1 MEVMGALR
9 GLEVFSWRKDIFLFV
24 VGCFVIMSILTIYIL
39 TLKKSKKIN
48 PNCLDCIGLEIAD
61 GDLILLYNG
70 NQNVKKWSWEKVVLH
85 NGELCSV
92 FKKYMNILYTSLK
105 DTPPEWIILIRSKEM
120 DMIFHQD
127 DIVLPK

>member
-1 MEVMGALR
+1 MEGLEV
-9 GLEVFSWRKDIFLFV
+9 LEVFSGNKDIFLLA
-24 VGCFVIMSILTIYIL
+24 VGGFVIMSILTIYIL

-48 PNCLDCIGLEIAD
+48 PDCLDCIGLKIAD

-92 FKKYMNILYTSLK
+92 FEKYMNILYTPLK

>member
-1 MEVMGALR
+1 MEV
-9 GLEVFSWRKDIFLFV
+9 LEVFSGNKDIFLLALLA
-24 VGCFVIMSILTIYIL
+24 VGGFVIMSILTIYIL

-48 PNCLDCIGLEIAD
+48 PDCLDCIGLEIAD

-70 NQNVKKWSWEKVVLH
+70 NQDVKKWSWEKVVLH

-92 FKKYMNILYTSLK
+92 FKKYMNILYTPLK

>member
-1 MEVMGALR
+1 MEV
-9 GLEVFSWRKDIFLFV
+9 LEVFSGNKDIFLLA
-24 VGCFVIMSILTIYIL
+24 VGGFVIMTILTIYIL

-48 PNCLDCIGLEIAD
+48 HDCLDCIGLEITN

-92 FKKYMNILYTSLK
+92 FKKYMNVLYTSLE
-105 DTPPEWIILIRSKEM
+105 DTPQEWIILIRSKEM

>member
-1 MEVMGALR
+1 MEVLEV
-9 GLEVFSWRKDIFLFV
+9 LEVFSGNKDIFLLA
-24 VGCFVIMSILTIYIL
+24 VGGFVIMSILTIYIL

-48 PNCLDCIGLEIAD
+48 PDCLDCIGLKIAD

-92 FKKYMNILYTSLK
+92 FKKYMNILYTPLK

>member
-1 MEVMGALR
+1 MEV
-9 GLEVFSWRKDIFLFV
+9 LEVFSGNKDIFLLA
-24 VGCFVIMSILTIYIL
+24 VGGFVIISVRNFINIFI
-39 TLKKSKKIN
+39 LKKSKKIN
-48 PNCLDCIGLEIAD
+48 PDCLDCIGLKIAD

-92 FKKYMNILYTSLK
+92 FKKYMNILYTPLK